1 MRKAFHW
8 PPKRCNLNEGTKL
21 HGLPGEKE
29 KKIKRK
35 HRAPLGVHWDGGGV
49 GGGGEGGLSADWR
62 QVKAE
67 WPNCPLLSCLSGPA
81 ILPPPSSSLRS
92 PPHPPASPE
101 PSARRFGGLLLIRRA
116 HIRRRT
122 KVEVGNRGTSH
133 ITSVLHQKVITSL
146 EKKTVRA
153 EL

>member
-1 MRKAFHW
+1 MAEEW
-8 PPKRCNLNEGTKL
+8 
-21 HGLPGEKE
+21 
-29 KKIKRK
+29 
-35 HRAPLGVHWDGGGV
+35 
-49 GGGGEGGLSADWR
+49 GGEGGLSADWR

-92 PPHPPASPE
+92 PPHPLPP
-101 PSARRFGGLLLIRRA
+101 RFAGAERQTVWWA
-116 HIRRRT
+116 AADSSRT
-122 KVEVGNRGTSH
+122 YQTKAKVEVGNRGTSH
-133 ITSVLHQKVITSL
+133 ITSVLHQKLITSL

>member
-8 PPKRCNLNEGTKL
+8 PPKRCNLNEGIKL

-29 KKIKRK
+29 KKDKK
-35 HRAPLGVHWDGGGV
+35 KTQSALGGPLGWRRSER
-49 GGGGEGGLSADWR
+49 GEGGLSADWR

-92 PPHPPASPE
+92 PPPPPIPHPPASPE

-116 HIRRRT
+116 HIRRRRRLKLETGVPHTLRQCYT
-122 KVEVGNRGTSH
+122 KR
-133 ITSVLHQKVITSL
+133 
-146 EKKTVRA
+146 
-153 EL
+153 